1 MSKPNETAG
10 ANQMNIKKLILLLLH
25 AFVGWLLCAATMG
38 IGMAL
43 TTVEMALVIHAV
55 AAPIFFAAISIVY
68 YSKFNYTGPL
78 ATATIFVGFVM
89 VVDFF
94 VVGLLINRSLVMF
107 ASLLGTW
114 IPFALIFTSTLL
126 IGLLNKKQ
134 RKAFIA
140 Q

>member
-1 MSKPNETAG
+1 MTA
-10 ANQMNIKKLILLLLH
+10 KKLIVLLLH

-43 TTVEMALVIHAV
+43 TTLEIALVIHAV
-55 AAPIFFAAISIVY
+55 AAPIFFAGVSIVY
-68 YSKFNYTGPL
+68 YSKFNYTGSL

-94 VVGLLINRSLVMF
+94 VVGLLINRSLAMF

-114 IPFALIFTSTLL
+114 IPFILLFTSTLL
-126 IGLLNKKQ
+126 VGLQNNKQ
-134 RKAFIA
+134 RKASVA
-140 Q
+140 A

>member
-1 MSKPNETAG
+1 MTG
-10 ANQMNIKKLILLLLH
+10 KKLIVLLLH

-43 TTVEMALVIHAV
+43 TSLEIALVIHAV
-55 AAPIFFAAISIVY
+55 AAPVFFAVVSIVY
-68 YSKFNYTGPL
+68 YSKFNHTGPL

-94 VVGLLINRSLVMF
+94 VVGLLINRSLAMF

-126 IGLLNKKQ
+126 VGLLNNKQ
-134 RKAFIA
+134 RKASVA
-140 Q
+140 A

>member
-1 MSKPNETAG
+1 
-10 ANQMNIKKLILLLLH
+10 MNTKKLIVLLLH
-25 AFVGWLLCAATMG
+25 AFAGWLLCAAIMG

-43 TTVEMALVIHAV
+43 TAMETALVIHAV
-55 AAPIFFAAISIVY
+55 AAPIFFAAISMVY

-78 ATATIFVGFVM
+78 ATATIFVGFVV

-107 ASLLGTW
+107 ASLLCTW

-126 IGLLNKKQ
+126 VGLQIKKQ
-134 RKAFIA
+134 GSTSVA

>member
-1 MSKPNETAG
+1 MGAKKMTAR
-10 ANQMNIKKLILLLLH
+10 KLIVLLLH

-43 TTVEMALVIHAV
+43 TTLEIALVVHAV
-55 AAPIFFAAISIVY
+55 AAPIFFAVVSIVY

-78 ATATIFVGFVM
+78 ATATTFVGFVM

-94 VVGLLINRSLVMF
+94 VVGLLINGSLAMF
-107 ASLLGTW
+107 VSLLGTW

-126 IGLLNKKQ
+126 VGLQNNKQ
-134 RKAFIA
+134 RKASA
-140 Q
+140 TA

>member
-1 MSKPNETAG
+1 
-10 ANQMNIKKLILLLLH
+10 MNIKKLILLLLH

>member
-1 MSKPNETAG
+1 
-10 ANQMNIKKLILLLLH
+10 MNAKKWIVLLLH
-25 AFVGWLLCAATMG
+25 AFAGWLLCAATMG

-43 TTVEMALVIHAV
+43 TTIETALVVHA
-55 AAPIFFAAISIVY
+55 AGAPIFFAPISMVY

-78 ATATIFVGFVM
+78 VTATIFVGFVM

-94 VVGLLINRSLVMF
+94 VVGLLINRSLTMF
-107 ASLLGTW
+107 ASVLGTW

-126 IGLLNKKQ
+126 VGLQNKKQ
-134 RKAFIA
+134 RKTSVA

>member
-1 MSKPNETAG
+1 
-10 ANQMNIKKLILLLLH
+10 MNIKKLVVLLLH
-25 AFVGWLLCAATMG
+25 AFAGWLLCAATMG

-43 TTVEMALVIHAV
+43 TTIEMALVVHAV
-55 AAPIFFAAISIVY
+55 AAPPFFAAISMIY

-94 VVGLLINRSLVMF
+94 VAGLLINRSLVMF

-126 IGLLNKKQ
+126 VGLQNKKQ
-134 RKAFIA
+134 RKASVA

>member
-1 MSKPNETAG
+1 MTA
-10 ANQMNIKKLILLLLH
+10 KKLIVLLLH

-43 TTVEMALVIHAV
+43 TTLEIALVVHAV
-55 AAPIFFAAISIVY
+55 AAPIFFAVVSIVY

-78 ATATIFVGFVM
+78 ATATIFVGFVI

-94 VVGLLINRSLVMF
+94 VVGLLINRSLAMF

-126 IGLLNKKQ
+126 VGLLNNKQ
-134 RKAFIA
+134 RRASVA
-140 Q
+140 A